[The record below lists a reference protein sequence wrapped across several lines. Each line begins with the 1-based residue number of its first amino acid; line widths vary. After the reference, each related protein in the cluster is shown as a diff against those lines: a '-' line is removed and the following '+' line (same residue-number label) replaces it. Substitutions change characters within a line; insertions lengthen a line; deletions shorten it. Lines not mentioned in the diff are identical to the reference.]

1 MHCKSNAV
9 SGNQRILPPG
19 PRETT
24 KKLPFLP
31 LRVDYKEILPLG
43 SIHSHTLHTL
53 VHGTE
58 FTQVKKGPN
67 YTHSICIHM
76 CTRMCAS
83 LCVCYVYTYVYAY
96 IYVYTHICM
105 CMCASLCICY
115 VYTYVYVYIYV
126 YVHIYTH
133 AFLAEE

>member
-19 PRETT
+19 PREKT

-43 SIHSHTLHTL
+43 SIHSHTLHAL

-67 YTHSICIHM
+67 YTHSTHSI
-76 CTRMCAS
+76 
-83 LCVCYVYTYVYAY
+83 YTN
-96 IYVYTHICM
+96 
-105 CMCASLCICY
+105 L
-115 VYTYVYVYIYV
+115 
-126 YVHIYTH
+126 HIYTH